1 MKTLF
6 ASTAIVIAMAAPAF
20 ADAHMASAFVPS
32 IQTEALRASDLMG
45 ARLYVSEAD
54 VDVNAGL
61 SDQWDDVGEISDIIV
76 GSEGGIDAV
85 LADIGGFLGMG
96 ERTIAVNMDELKFVS
111 DGPDADDYFV
121 VLTGTRAELEA
132 APEFDNNFVE
142 GRTRADA
149 RANVGMEGNADVQG
163 NADMEGDAE
172 RALENAEVEVENAG
186 DAVVTTT
193 AEGVDNAGAAMDN
206 MADGAAGM
214 MSAPMMERDGYQLVD
229 NSALTTEELTGTSVY
244 GTNDDRIGEVGE
256 LLMTTDGK
264 LDKAIIDVGGFLG
277 LGEKPVAVS
286 MDSLTILRADGDTR
300 VYIDATEDQLESMP
314 AYEY

>member
-32 IQTEALRASDLMG
+32 IDTEALRASDLMG
-45 ARLYVSEAD
+45 ARLYVTETD
-54 VDVNAGL
+54 VEMDAGL
-61 SDQWDDVGEISDIIV
+61 SDEWDDVGEISDIII

-96 ERTIAVNMDELKFVS
+96 ERTIAVNMDDLKFVS

-121 VLTGTRAELEA
+121 VLTGTQAQLEA
-132 APEFDNNFVE
+132 APEFDNDFVE
-142 GRTRADA
+142 GRTRAEVNAERDA
-149 RANVGMEGNADVQG
+149 ERTM
-163 NADMEGDAE
+163 GDAE
-172 RALENAEVEVENAG
+172 RTLENAEVEVEEAG

-193 AEGVDNAGAAMDN
+193 ARTVEKAENAMDN

-256 LLMTTDGK
+256 LLMTDDGK

-300 VYIDATEDQLESMP
+300 VYIDATEEQLESMP

>member
-1 MKTLF
+1 
-6 ASTAIVIAMAAPAF
+6 
-20 ADAHMASAFVPS
+20 
-32 IQTEALRASDLMG
+32 MG
-45 ARLYVSEAD
+45 ARLYVTETD
-54 VDVNAGL
+54 VVMDAGL
-61 SDQWDDVGEISDIIV
+61 SDEWDDVGEISDIII
-76 GSEGGIDAV
+76 GNQGGIDAV

-96 ERTIAVNMDELKFVS
+96 ERTIAVNMDDLKFVS

-121 VLTGTRAELEA
+121 VLTGTQAQLEA
-132 APEFDNNFVE
+132 APEFDNDFVE
-142 GRTRADA
+142 GRTRAEVNAERDA
-149 RANVGMEGNADVQG
+149 ERTM
-163 NADMEGDAE
+163 GDAE
-172 RALENAEVEVENAG
+172 RTEENAERTLENAEVEVEEAG

-193 AEGVDNAGAAMDN
+193 ARTVEESENAVDN

-244 GTNDDRIGEVGE
+244 GTNDERIGEVGE
-256 LLMTTDGK
+256 LLMTDDGK

-300 VYIDATEDQLESMP
+300 VYIDATEEQLESMP
-314 AYEY
+314 DYEY

>member
-32 IQTEALRASDLMG
+32 IDTEALRASDLMG
-45 ARLYVSEAD
+45 ARLYVTETD
-54 VDVNAGL
+54 VEMDAGL
-61 SDQWDDVGEISDIIV
+61 SDEWDDVGEISDIII
-76 GSEGGIDAV
+76 GNQGGIDAV

-96 ERTIAVNMDELKFVS
+96 ERTIAVNMDDLKFVS

-121 VLTGTRAELEA
+121 VLTGTQAQLEA
-132 APEFDNNFVE
+132 APEFDNDFVE
-142 GRTRADA
+142 GRTRAEVNAERDA
-149 RANVGMEGNADVQG
+149 ERAM
-163 NADMEGDAE
+163 GDAE
-172 RALENAEVEVENAG
+172 RTEENAERTLENAEVEVEEAG

-193 AEGVDNAGAAMDN
+193 ARTVEESENAVDN

-244 GTNDDRIGEVGE
+244 GTNDERIGEVGE
-256 LLMTTDGK
+256 LLMTDDGK

-300 VYIDATEDQLESMP
+300 VYIDATEEQLESMP
-314 AYEY
+314 DYEY

>member
-32 IQTEALRASDLMG
+32 IDTEALRASDLMG
-45 ARLYVSEAD
+45 ARLYVTEAD
-54 VDVNAGL
+54 VEMDAGL
-61 SDQWDDVGEISDIIV
+61 SDEWDDVGEISDIII

-85 LADIGGFLGMG
+85 LADIGGFLGLG
-96 ERTIAVNMDELKFVS
+96 ERTIAVNMDDLQFVS

-121 VLTGTRAELEA
+121 VLTGSQAQLEA
-132 APEFDNNFVE
+132 APEFDNDFVE

-149 RANVGMEGNADVQG
+149 RANVGMEGNA
-163 NADMEGDAE
+163 E
-172 RALENAEVEVENAG
+172 RALENAEVEVEESA

-193 AEGVDNAGAAMDN
+193 ARAAEKTENAMDN

-214 MSAPMMERDGYQLVD
+214 MTAPMMERDGYQLVD

-256 LLMTTDGK
+256 LLMTDDGK

-286 MDSLTILRADGDTR
+286 MESLTILRTEGDTR
-300 VYIDATEDQLESMP
+300 VYIDATEEQLESMP